1 MYHNNGTEGGSN
13 DLKLNDLTLKRQDEK
28 TVLLFNQR
36 NLEIALLDKDKY
48 EKHLQESDW
57 RILEQ
62 LCMTEGKEPKQYR
75 LSDSFPTHISKA
87 YLLFG
92 TDCNIDCKYCT
103 VRYNAEKFY
112 YRGSMSKETLTNSL
126 RFLFEVNEG
135 IEHITLYG
143 GEPLLHMEQL
153 QQFFAY
159 LETLPKNK
167 VPRIDLIT
175 NGTIINQK
183 LLYSLNKWNV
193 LVLVS
198 LDGEEEVHDTFRI
211 DKAGK
216 GTYQKVVSGIQTYR
230 DAGLRVGVSLVL
242 GKHNYKKINEICIFL
257 KSQYDIVSIGLTL
270 PHMEPDVVLNDE
282 FEEFLCSQ
290 YSQILD
296 VCQQQQLW
304 FEQGMKR
311 LLALSEKTP
320 YIYGCPAT
328 PQGCMIRILPD
339 GTMTLCENMGLRNLY
354 QLGNVSMQQ
363 LKMDDVINSEDFQKW
378 YNRCTNGNIECQN
391 CRGYAICGM
400 GCPYDAYLQNG
411 TIFSRERRGC
421 AITRQAVDWYLA
433 RMLKTICIS
442 DITKIKIPN
451 IKERKCVF
459 VECPWN

>member
-1 MYHNNGTEGGSN
+1 M
-13 DLKLNDLTLKRQDEK
+13 KLNDATLKRQDENN
-28 TVLLFNQR
+28 VLLFNQR
-36 NLEIALLDKDKY
+36 NLEIAVLDRDKY
-48 EKHLQESDW
+48 ENHMEESDW
-57 RILEQ
+57 RTLER
-62 LCMTEGKEPKQYR
+62 LCMVEGTEPEQYR
-75 LSDSFPTHISKA
+75 LSDIYPTHISKA

-92 TDCNIDCKYCT
+92 TDCNIECKYCT
-103 VRYNAEKFY
+103 VRHNAGKFY
-112 YRGSMSKETLTNSL
+112 YHGSMTKETLADSL
-126 RFLFEVNEG
+126 HFLFEVNKG

-143 GEPLLHMEQL
+143 GEPLLHMDRL
-153 QQFFAY
+153 QQFFDY
-159 LETLPKNK
+159 LEILPKNK
-167 VPRIDLIT
+167 IPRIDLIT
-175 NGTIINQK
+175 NGTIINQE
-183 LLYSLNKWNV
+183 LLHSLKKWNV

-198 LDGEEEVHDTFRI
+198 LDGKEEIHDTFRV

-216 GTYQKVVSGIQTYR
+216 GTYQKVISGIQIYR

-257 KSQYDIVSIGLTL
+257 KRQYDIVSIGLTL

-282 FEEFLCSQ
+282 FENFLCNQ

-354 QLGNVSMQQ
+354 QLGNVSKQQ
-363 LKMDDVINSEDFQKW
+363 LTMDDLINSKGFQRW
-378 YNRCTNGNIECQN
+378 YSRCTNGNTECQK

-411 TIFSRERRGC
+411 TILSVERRGC
-421 AITRQAVDWYLA
+421 AITRQAVDWYLTRA
-433 RMLKTICIS
+433 LRTIYIPEE
-442 DITKIKIPN
+442 TQIKIPN
-451 IKERKCVF
+451 IEERKHVL